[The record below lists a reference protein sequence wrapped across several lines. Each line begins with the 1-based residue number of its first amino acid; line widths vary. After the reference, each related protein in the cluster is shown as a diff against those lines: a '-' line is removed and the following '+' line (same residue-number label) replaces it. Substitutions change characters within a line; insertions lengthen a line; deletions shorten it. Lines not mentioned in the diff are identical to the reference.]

1 MISAPPGRTVDSILG
16 GAITLIQPRGGYRF
30 SVDAILLARFVAVRA
45 GDRVLELGAGC
56 GVIAMILAAL
66 SKPKEIV
73 AVELQ
78 PALAKLIAE
87 NAAANHARIT
97 AICADLR
104 NRAIPGVASRSFDLV
119 IANPPY
125 RRMLAGRASPDPER
139 RAARSETS
147 GTLDDFVTAAARY
160 MRAGA
165 RVAMVFTADR
175 SIDLIASLRAHA
187 LEPKRI
193 RFVHPH
199 RDRPA
204 STILVEA
211 RSGAGVEATIEPP
224 LVMYDRPGVY
234 SAEANR
240 ILTVV

>member
-1 MISAPPGRTVDSILG
+1 M
-16 GAITLIQPRGGYRF
+16 IQPCRGYRF
-30 SVDAILLARFVAVRA
+30 SVDAILLARFVTVRA

-56 GVIAMILAAL
+56 GVIATILAAL

-87 NAAANHARIT
+87 NAAANHAHIT

-104 NRAIPGVASRSFDLV
+104 NRAIPGVAARSFDLI

-125 RRMLAGRASPDPER
+125 RRMLSGRASPDPER

-147 GTLDDFVTAAARY
+147 GTLDDFVAAAARY
-160 MRAGA
+160 ARAGA

-193 RFVHPH
+193 RFVHPR

-204 STILVEA
+204 STILIEA
-211 RSGAGVEATIEPP
+211 RKGGGVEATIEPP